1 MSYIGPE
8 EKRRSKF
15 EIARIVLGPVIAL
28 VGLIIAFQM
37 SPHVSV
43 YVSLGIIL
51 ITFLIGYLILP
62 KGLRDL
68 IPGDET

>member
-1 MSYIGPE
+1 MSYIGPD

-15 EIARIVLGPVIAL
+15 EIARIILGPVIAI
-28 VGLIIAFQM
+28 VGLIIAFQIG
-37 SPHVSV
+37 PDVSV

-51 ITFLIGYLILP
+51 ITFLVGYLILP

>member
-1 MSYIGPE
+1 MSYIGPD

-15 EIARIVLGPVIAL
+15 EIARIILGPVITI
-28 VGLIIAFQM
+28 VGLIIAFQIG
-37 SPHVSV
+37 PDVSV

-51 ITFLIGYLILP
+51 ITFLVGYLILP